1 MPLRSKAAEEQAS
14 ASAEGPRKRVKLLLD
29 DDSPSDSD
37 SSDASGGVALNG
49 HSSFKV
55 NEEYA
60 RRFEHNQK
68 RAELHRL
75 EEKYGKDS
83 NGKGWN
89 GAGEDEDD
97 SDSDSTS
104 EEEDDDGILAL
115 GELDDQVNATLEAI
129 RRKDPRVY
137 DEKVTFYSKVEDEGE
152 DEDGAATAKS
162 EEKPMYLHDYHR
174 ENLLKGGIAEEEE
187 VAPPSTYAQ
196 QQDELK
202 NSIVK
207 EMHAA
212 ADASSDSDEDDEDG
226 TGFLVKKPSASNGVN
241 KSKSKRQLAPVDV
254 EMADKDPE
262 NFLSNFMAAK
272 AWVPTTHAKFQPFES
287 DDDEEDR
294 RAEEFEAAYNLRFE
308 DPQASNEKLLSHARD
323 TAAKYSVR
331 KEDTN
336 SRKRAREAEQ
346 AKKEAEKQERDHEKA
361 RLRKLKIEEAEGKV
375 KRIKEA
381 AGLRGKAVEV
391 DEWTGFLTEDW
402 DDELWEAEMKKRFG
416 ENYSADQEADDSDV
430 ESPKKKLKKPKWEDD
445 IDITDLVPEF
455 REEEVEVGFSLS
467 DDSENGVVDSD
478 GAAPSSKKRKT
489 SKQDKEE
496 QKRESRRERRK
507 IEALVDQNLHVDLAL
522 SRPSDSNPKGAP
534 SRFRYRETS
543 PLAYGLT
550 AHDILMASDSQLN
563 QFAGLKKMAAFRD
576 SEKKKRD
583 RKHLG
588 KKARLR
594 KWRKE
599 TFGSE
604 KGPVKSLQE
613 ALAEEMGDP
622 LATRGVVTA
631 GDGEENKG
639 KKRKR
644 SKKSKTAIATN

>member
-1 MPLRSKAAEEQAS
+1 MMSTLAASNTTRKEQNYTAVS
-14 ASAEGPRKRVKLLLD
+14 CP
-29 DDSPSDSD
+29 SPVIRPETD
-37 SSDASGGVALNG
+37 
-49 HSSFKV
+49 
-55 NEEYA
+55 
-60 RRFEHNQK
+60 NQQV
-68 RAELHRL
+68 

-83 NGKGWN
+83 KGEGGRN
-89 GAGEDEDD
+89 GAREDEDD
-97 SDSDSTS
+97 SDANSTS

-137 DEKVTFYSKVEDEGE
+137 DEKVTFYSKAEDGDE
-152 DEDGAATAKS
+152 DEDGAASAKPKD
-162 EEKPMYLHDYHR
+162 KPMYLHDYHR
-174 ENLLKGGIAEEEE
+174 KNLLNGGLTEEEE
-187 VAPPSTYAQ
+187 VAPPPTYAQ

-202 NSIVK
+202 NTIVK

-212 ADASSDSDEDDEDG
+212 ADASSSSDEDDADG
-226 TGFLVKKPSASNGVN
+226 TGFLVKKPSATNGV
-241 KSKSKRQLAPVDV
+241 SKGKPKRQPAPVNV

-262 NFLSNFMAAK
+262 TFLSNFMAAK
-272 AWVPTTHAKFQPFES
+272 AWVPTTQARFQPFES

-308 DPQASNEKLLSHARD
+308 DPEASNEKLLSHARD

-336 SRKRAREAEQ
+336 GRKRAREAERV
-346 AKKEAEKQERDHEKA
+346 KKDAEKQERDQEKA
-361 RLRKLKIEEAEGKV
+361 RLRRLKIEEAEEKV

-381 AGLRGKAVEV
+381 AGLRGKALAV
-391 DEWTGFLTEDW
+391 DEWTGFLKEDW
-402 DDELWEAEMKKRFG
+402 DDERWEAEMRKRFG
-416 ENYSADQEADDSDV
+416 DHYYADQEADDSDT
-430 ESPKKKLKKPKWEDD
+430 EGPQKKKLKKPKWEND
-445 IDITDLVPEF
+445 IDITDLVPDF
-455 REEEVEVGFSLS
+455 RDEEAEVKFSLS
-467 DDSENGVVDSD
+467 EESDNVAEDSD
-478 GAAPSSKKRKT
+478 DASPSSKKRKT
-489 SKQDKEE
+489 SKRDKEK
-496 QKRESRRERRK
+496 QKWESRRERRK

-522 SRPSDSNPKGAP
+522 SKPTSSNPKGDP

-583 RKHLG
+583 KRHLG

-594 KWRKE
+594 QWRKE

-613 ALAEEMGDP
+613 VLAEEMGNP
-622 LATRGVVTA
+622 VATREGVSA
-631 GDGEENKG
+631 GDGGDNKG
-639 KKRKR
+639 MKRKR
-644 SKKSKTAIATN
+644 SKKSKGATTTDQEI

>member
-1 MPLRSKAAEEQAS
+1 MKSMLAASNTTRKEQNYTAVS
-14 ASAEGPRKRVKLLLD
+14 YPYYV
-29 DDSPSDSD
+29 
-37 SSDASGGVALNG
+37 
-49 HSSFKV
+49 
-55 NEEYA
+55 
-60 RRFEHNQK
+60 
-68 RAELHRL
+68 HRL
-75 EEKYGKDS
+75 QTDCCQVEEKYGKDS
-83 NGKGWN
+83 KSKGRNGV
-89 GAGEDEDD
+89 GENMDD

-137 DEKVTFYSKVEDEGE
+137 DEKVTFYSKVEEGDE
-152 DEDGAATAKS
+152 DENGGASTKPK
-162 EEKPMYLHDYHR
+162 EKPMYLHDYHR
-174 ENLLKGGIAEEEE
+174 ENLLKGVVAEDDE
-187 VAPPSTYAQ
+187 VAPPPTYAQ

-202 NSIVK
+202 NTIVK

-212 ADASSDSDEDDEDG
+212 ADVSSDSDEDDEDG
-226 TGFLVKKPSASNGVN
+226 TGFLVKKSSATNDVD
-241 KSKSKRQLAPVDV
+241 KTKRQLASVDV

-262 NFLSNFMAAK
+262 TFLSNFMAAK
-272 AWVPTTHAKFQPFES
+272 AWVPTTQAKFQPFES

-323 TAAKYSVR
+323 TAARYSVR

-336 SRKRAREAEQ
+336 SRKRAREAER
-346 AKKEAEKQERDHEKA
+346 AKKDAEKQERDQEKA
-361 RLRKLKIEEAEGKV
+361 RLRKLKIEEAEEKV

-381 AGLRGKAVEV
+381 AGIRGKALEV
-391 DEWTGFLTEDW
+391 DEWTGLLTEDW
-402 DDELWEAEMKKRFG
+402 DDERWEAEMRKRFG
-416 ENYSADQEADDSDV
+416 ENYYADQEAGDSDA
-430 ESPKKKLKKPKWEDD
+430 EGPQKKKLKKPKWEDD

-455 REEEVEVGFSLS
+455 HDEETEVKFSLAE
-467 DDSENGVVDSD
+467 DSESDAVVDD
-478 GAAPSSKKRKT
+478 DAAPSSKKRKT
-489 SKQDKEE
+489 SKRDKED

-522 SRPSDSNPKGAP
+522 SRPINSNPKGGP
-534 SRFRYRETS
+534 TRFRYRETS
-543 PLAYGLT
+543 PIAYGLT

-583 RKHLG
+583 KKHLG

-594 KWRKE
+594 QWRKE

-613 ALAEEMGDP
+613 MLAEEMGNTF
-622 LATRGVVTA
+622 ATKEVLGA
-631 GDGEENKG
+631 GGGEDKKG

-644 SKKSKTAIATN
+644 SKKSKGATATD